1 MLKPIGGRE
10 GKKWGEERGEVGG
23 GGEVLMFREVL
34 MLTDWRRGGGEVGGG
49 KGGSEGGKWGEG
61 RGEWWEGR
69 GKWWEERGKWR
80 EGRGEVAGGEGEG
93 GGGGGGLQGKDI
105 MVF

>member
-1 MLKPIGGRE
+1 
-10 GKKWGEERGEVGG
+10 
-23 GGEVLMFREVL
+23 MFREVL
-34 MLTDWRRGGGEVGGG
+34 MLNRLAGGGRDSGGPSNSGGEEKVDHGCKVGGG
-49 KGGSEGGKWGEG
+49 G
-61 RGEWWEGR
+61 EGR

>member
-1 MLKPIGGRE
+1 MTNCGCNRNRNHNHIFVIKPIQLPFE
-10 GKKWGEERGEVGG
+10 FSLHPIKSFVK
-23 GGEVLMFREVL
+23 GGEK
-34 MLTDWRRGGGEVGGG
+34 WR
-49 KGGSEGGKWGEG
+49 
-61 RGEWWEGR
+61 
-69 GKWWEERGKWR
+69 EERGKWG